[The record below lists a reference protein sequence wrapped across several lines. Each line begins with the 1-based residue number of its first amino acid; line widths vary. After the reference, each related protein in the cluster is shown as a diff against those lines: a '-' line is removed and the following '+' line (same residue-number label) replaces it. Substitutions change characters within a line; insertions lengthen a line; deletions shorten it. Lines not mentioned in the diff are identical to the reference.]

1 MNTIKLK
8 QIKLSMKNKN
18 IEIKSKKEYH
28 EMMVTIYNLMN
39 KGNGKLTKAETIKL
53 TEMSIAT
60 EYYEDHVL
68 GLKLVKEPKSIQ
80 EVVELKLFE
89 NKMTKAKLA
98 EEMGLAK
105 SKVSEILNGKRK
117 ADIIFI
123 KGIHR
128 VLKIDAKLLLDIA

>member
-1 MNTIKLK
+1 
-8 QIKLSMKNKN
+8 MKNKN

-53 TEMSIAT
+53 TEISIAT
-60 EYYEDHVL
+60 EYYEDHIL

-117 ADIIFI
+117 ADITFI
-123 KGIHR
+123 KGVHK
-128 VLKIDAKLLLDIA
+128 VLKIDAKLLLEIAQRN

>member
-1 MNTIKLK
+1 
-8 QIKLSMKNKN
+8 MKNNK

-39 KGNGKLTKAETIKL
+39 KRNGKLTKAETIKL
-53 TEMSIAT
+53 TEMSIAA

-80 EVVELKLFE
+80 EIVELKLFE

-117 ADIIFI
+117 ADITFI
-123 KGIHR
+123 KGIHK